1 MPIRLAG
8 LPVSAKLTLTAFLA
22 LVGAGYLVAVTKIN
36 IWHNDADGVA
46 GMSADDLR
54 AIYHG
59 LDVTVTSQVREPA
72 VSPMLRE
79 VSPGGAMHKH
89 LVKGGEPAERTLIA
103 WLKDGAKQATF
114 DKPGLVQPNDPSPK
128 QIFAERCVECHHA
141 DGGEEE
147 DVPYAANAKA
157 EPQYELVAKEAV
169 SPLAAA
175 GSKSETRRIE
185 PISTRELLHVTHAH
199 ILSIPVFALIVSVL
213 FLMTGV
219 RSGIKLVLAPLPMAA
234 TCLDIA
240 CWWLARPFEPAIYGI
255 LAAGAVFGTGLALQI
270 LIILGSMW
278 FGRRPAGEHSHGL

>member
-1 MPIRLAG
+1 MTIRLAG
-8 LPVSAKLTLTAFLA
+8 LPTPAKLTLTAFLA
-22 LVGAGYLVAVTKIN
+22 LVGAGYLVAVAKIN
-36 IWHNDADGVA
+36 VWHNDADGVA
-46 GMSADDLR
+46 GMSPNDLR

-59 LDVTVTSQVREPA
+59 LDVTVTSQTRETLA
-72 VSPMLRE
+72 SPMLRE

-89 LVKGGEPAERTLIA
+89 LAKGGEPAERTLIA

-114 DKPGLVQPNDPSPK
+114 DKPALVQPGDPSPK
-128 QIFAERCVECHHA
+128 QVIADRCIECHHA

-147 DVPYAANAKA
+147 DVPYAADAKA

-169 SPLAAA
+169 PPLAPA
-175 GSKSETRRIE
+175 STKTETRHIG
-185 PISTRELLHVTHAH
+185 PVSTRELLHITHAH

-219 RSGIKLVLAPLPMAA
+219 RSGVKLVLAPLPMIA
-234 TCLDIA
+234 TCLDIG

-270 LIILGSMW
+270 LIVLGSMW
-278 FGRRPAGEHSHGL
+278 FGKRPLGES